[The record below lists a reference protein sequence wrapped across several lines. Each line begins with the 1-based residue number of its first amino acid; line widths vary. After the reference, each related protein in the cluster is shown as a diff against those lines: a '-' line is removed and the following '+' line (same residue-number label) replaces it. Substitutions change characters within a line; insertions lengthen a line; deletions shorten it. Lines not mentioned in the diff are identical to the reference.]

1 MLNEKRVKHMVRLA
15 LYESGDGKE
24 EIQIHTKPKKE
35 YVNKNI
41 IYSIVWM
48 TIAYLIIAIF
58 IYRLLCEHIFG
69 ELSTMQSF
77 FLLATMALIYFAM
90 LILYAVRA
98 GFHYE
103 KKYKRAHRRVN
114 AFSKALEDLEKMY
127 VEEEN
132 HE

>member
-1 MLNEKRVKHMVRLA
+1 MLNEKRVKHMVKLA
-15 LYESGDGKE
+15 LYESRDGKE
-24 EIQIHTKPKKE
+24 EMKIHTKPKKD
-35 YVNKNI
+35 YINKNVVF
-41 IYSIVWM
+41 SVVWM

-58 IYRLLCEHIFG
+58 LYKTLCDRLLG
-69 ELSTMQSF
+69 ELTAMQSF
-77 FLLATMALIYFAM
+77 FLLAALALVYFAM

-103 KKYKRAHRRVN
+103 KKYKRAHRRIS